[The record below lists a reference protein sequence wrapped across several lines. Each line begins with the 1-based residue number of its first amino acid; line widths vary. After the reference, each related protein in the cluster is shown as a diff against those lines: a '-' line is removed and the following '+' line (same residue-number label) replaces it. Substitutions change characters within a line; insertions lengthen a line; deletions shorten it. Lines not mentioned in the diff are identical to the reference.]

1 MVIWINGMAVGETQQ
16 SSNAAQSEDSI
27 SAEAT
32 TWMLALG
39 VAQLHSAI
47 RDGDASVQSL
57 SGAFT
62 EMLEAAE
69 TIGRVASE
77 QGIAEDSPLRQHD
90 RAILE
95 QAQKI
100 IIAFQFYDR
109 LAQRVGHVAQALEGL
124 AELTGSP
131 ELADRPEA
139 WSELQERIYN
149 MYSTSEE
156 RDLFEALSAGAPIA
170 GLPEVE
176 RDRAEDGDV
185 ELF

>member
-1 MVIWINGMAVGETQQ
+1 MAVSETQQ
-16 SSNAAQSEDSI
+16 SSKAVSNGDSI
-27 SAEAT
+27 NGEAT

-69 TIGRVASE
+69 AIGRVAGE
-77 QGIAEDSPLRQHD
+77 QGITEDSPLRQHD

-100 IIAFQFYDR
+100 IVAFQFYDR
-109 LAQRVGHVAQALEGL
+109 LAQRVDHVAQALEAL
-124 AELTGSP
+124 AELTGNP
-131 ELADRPEA
+131 EQAASPEA
-139 WSELQERIYN
+139 WSELQERIYS

-156 RDLFEALSAGAPIA
+156 RDLFHALSAGAPIA

-176 RDRAEDGDV
+176 RDRADDGDV